1 MIRHVVQLPTQGALR
16 IAVIGAGGNGAQMA
30 SGLAQIAVAQRS
42 FGAQPLAVT
51 IFDDDLVSEANVGRQ
66 LFSPS
71 DVGRPKADV
80 LVERIN
86 AFYGF
91 SWISHPARVG
101 PENWPGVPR
110 SFHEHFHLFIGAVDS
125 AASRVAIGEVA
136 RAAAFNALYWLDL
149 GNRER
154 SGQVV
159 IGAYRQHK
167 VILPTVL
174 DLYPELSDP
183 NFSEQDQGPSC
194 SLAEA
199 LYKQDLFVN
208 RDVTTPAL
216 HLLWELLHKRVLETQ
231 GCITN
236 LETLRRMPLPV
247 DPALW
252 SRMNPN
258 LALDEPLKYLQGL
271 PEQAA

>member
-1 MIRHVVQLPTQGALR
+1 MIKHIVQLPTRDPLR
-16 IAVIGAGGNGAQMA
+16 IVVVGAGGNGAQMA

-42 FGAQPLAVT
+42 FGAQPLEVV

-91 SWISHPARVG
+91 SWESR
-101 PENWPGVPR
+101 PERFTAGSYKTHHGFVR
-110 SFHEHFHLFIGAVDS
+110 GHFHVIIGAVDS
-125 AASRVAIGEVA
+125 ATSRVTIGEVLGITA
-136 RAAAFNALYWLDL
+136 WEPVYWLDL

-159 IGAYRQHK
+159 LGAFRQRK
-167 VILPTVL
+167 MLLPTVL
-174 DLYPELSDP
+174 DLYPELLDP
-183 NFSEQDQGPSC
+183 DFAEQDQGPSC

-216 HLLWELLHKRVLETQ
+216 HLLWELLHKRVLESH

-247 DPALW
+247 DPAHW
-252 SRMNPN
+252 KRMNPN
-258 LALDEPLKYLQGL
+258 LVVDGALQFLHGL
-271 PEQAA
+271 PDKAA

>member
-1 MIRHVVQLPTQGALR
+1 MIKHIVQLPTSDALR
-16 IAVIGAGGNGAQMA
+16 IAVVGAGGNGAQMA

-42 FGAQPLAVT
+42 FGAQPLEVV

-91 SWISHPARVG
+91 SWESRPVRFTAESFVARYG
-101 PENWPGVPR
+101 YAHR
-110 SFHEHFHLFIGAVDS
+110 LFHVLIGAVDS
-125 AASRVAIGEVA
+125 AASRVAIGEA
-136 RAAAFNALYWLDL
+136 LESAAWAAVYWLDL

-159 IGAYRQHK
+159 LGAFQRRK
-167 VILPTVL
+167 LLLPTVL
-174 DLYPELSDP
+174 DLYPELCDP
-183 NFSEQDQGPSC
+183 NFAEQDQGPSC

-216 HLLWELLHKRVLETQ
+216 HLLWELLHKRVLESH

-247 DPALW
+247 DPAQW
-252 SRMNPN
+252 KRMNPN
-258 LALDEPLKYLQGL
+258 LVVDGALQFLQGL
-271 PEQAA
+271 PDKAA

>member
-91 SWISHPARVG
+91 SWISYPARVS

-258 LALDEPLKYLQGL
+258 LTLDEPLKYLQGL